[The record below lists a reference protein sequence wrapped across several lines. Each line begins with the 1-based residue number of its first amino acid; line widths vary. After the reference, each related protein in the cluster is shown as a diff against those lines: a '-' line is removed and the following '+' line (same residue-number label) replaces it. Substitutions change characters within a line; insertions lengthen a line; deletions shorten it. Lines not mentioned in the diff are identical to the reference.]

1 MGTNDLF
8 EQQIP
13 DNRLHPNYA
22 ALRISLVHDQTRA
35 LMNALYSRMG
45 DPNGNFRDD
54 FQSNGFHARVF
65 ELALFAYL
73 DGAEFE
79 VDHTYEQPDF
89 LASRNGAT
97 ICLEATTANP
107 PDGRDR
113 DVSVLRLEAITRDKL
128 REKVYREF
136 PRRILMSLS
145 KKVQH
150 RYHLLPQ
157 CAGRPLVIAVGPYF
171 EPGSTTYTDEALV
184 NGLYGVG
191 ETHGAP
197 WRRTPFFLDPENR
210 SVSGVLFT
218 NQFTVP
224 RFFRLGTALPRHDV
238 QAVIRT
244 GFCYEDAG
252 GPAHSIYEYQYR
264 LGDPRVPAET
274 WSQGVTLFINPEA
287 DVPLPDG
294 ALPCTSVFEVRQGRL
309 RRIVA
314 GFHTVTSFMKVVVSE
329 RQPIGG

>member
-1 MGTNDLF
+1 MEILLHYRGRAVTTTDAHFIRALIAAHP
-8 EQQIP
+8 EQSRRALSATLCEAWDWRQE
-13 DNRLHPNYA
+13 NG
-22 ALRISLVHDQTRA
+22 ALRAMVCRG
-35 LMNALYSRMG
+35 LM
-45 DPNGNFRDD
+45 
-54 FQSNGFHARVF
+54 
-65 ELALFAYL
+65 LALAREGHITL
-73 DGAEFE
+73 
-79 VDHTYEQPDF
+79 P
-89 LASRNGAT
+89 
-97 ICLEATTANP
+97 
-107 PDGRDR
+107 
-113 DVSVLRLEAITRDKL
+113 SV
-128 REKVYREF
+128 
-136 PRRILMSLS
+136 
-145 KKVQH
+145 
-150 RYHLLPQ
+150 
-157 CAGRPLVIAVGPYF
+157 
-171 EPGSTTYTDEALV
+171 
-184 NGLYGVG
+184 
-191 ETHGAP
+191 
-197 WRRTPFFLDPENR
+197 RRTPFFLDPENR
-210 SVSGVLFT
+210 SVSAVLFT